1 MTRRDVWVLRGFAGW
16 STFVWVVLIKNML
29 MNSAN
34 QTLGFRVVHLVLAA
48 VSLTFAG
55 LTFGV
60 AHRGARR
67 LDTVAGVADRA
78 PDQSADLSPD
88 RSG

>member
-1 MTRRDVWVLRGFAGW
+1 MNRRDVWVLRGFAGW

-29 MNSAN
+29 FNSAN
-34 QTLGFRVVHLVLAA
+34 QTVGFRVVHLVLAA

-55 LTFGV
+55 FTFGV
-60 AHRGARR
+60 AQRVARR
-67 LDTVAGVADRA
+67 LDPAPRAASVA
-78 PDQSADLSPD
+78 PDPAADLSPD

>member
-29 MNSAN
+29 FNSAH
-34 QTLGFRVVHLVLAA
+34 QTVGFRVVHLVLAA
-48 VSLTFAG
+48 VSLTLAG

-60 AHRGARR
+60 ARRAAHR
-67 LDTVAGVADRA
+67 LDPAAGTAGSA
-78 PDQSADLSPD
+78 PDPSADLSPG